1 MAGNDIFHKFSTF
14 IKNPVPAQDEGE
26 EVGGPPVLCHTEEP
40 QAGPQVLRPLRLAS
54 PSLPIPQRPGTPSP
68 PPQCGSAQLS
78 QGTLGRT
85 GRDQPGPGKNNAG
98 TRAGWQRRLCGR
110 EGSAKLRVPCLQQ
123 GAALTQR
130 AAAHPAAL
138 QRSLLRA
145 LLKLDEYLSAPLEYE
160 LACEPHLRI
169 SQRRFLDGDQL
180 TLADCNLLPKLNIV
194 QVSTGIPML

>member
-1 MAGNDIFHKFSTF
+1 MR
-14 IKNPVPAQDEGE
+14 
-26 EVGGPPVLCHTEEP
+26 
-40 QAGPQVLRPLRLAS
+40 LR
-54 PSLPIPQRPGTPSP
+54 
-68 PPQCGSAQLS
+68 
-78 QGTLGRT
+78 
-85 GRDQPGPGKNNAG
+85 
-98 TRAGWQRRLCGR
+98 GR

-123 GAALTQR
+123 AAALTQR

-160 LACEPHLRI
+160 LACEPHLRT